1 MKFLNRLAQLFRR
14 HEVTDNDTAAKHDGA
29 LLAFVALNQDWL
41 ASADVLEE
49 RLKDFLQ
56 PNPGFAGFE
65 PSDGTVTFAVRERIC
80 AVGLMPAPI
89 PWSDLEEMCAT
100 CWMWPEAAEKMR
112 DHKAHLLVT
121 LFGPPLGRVDG
132 AVTLTKVVAAM
143 VEAHDTAGVY
153 WGDGTLVIKP
163 EMFVE
168 VAQTATTED
177 PPIPI
182 WVEHRIQ
189 RNPDASLN
197 VITTGLA
204 PFGCMEIEVIN
215 SKRTPEDLLNIIAG
229 VSHLQLRGDV
239 FKDGDTVGFD
249 AVTKIKTF
257 HRKSVWDRPEKVL
270 RLDY

>member
-1 MKFLNRLAQLFRR
+1 MKFMNRLTRWFGRSEPAEDSSVPDQ
-14 HEVTDNDTAAKHDGA
+14 DAP

-41 ASADVLEE
+41 ASADVLEA

-56 PNPGFAGFE
+56 PNPGFTNFE
-65 PSDGTVTFAVRERIC
+65 LSDGTATFAVREQTC
-80 AVGLMPAPI
+80 AVALLPAPI
-89 PWSDLEEMCAT
+89 PWSDLEGPCAT
-100 CWMWPEAAEKMR
+100 NWMWPEATEKMR
-112 DHKAHLLVT
+112 DHRAQLLVT
-121 LFGPPLGRVDG
+121 LFGSPLGRVDG

-143 VEAHDTAGVY
+143 VEAHETAGVY

-163 EMFVE
+163 DVFVE
-168 VAQTATTED
+168 LAQTATTED

-189 RNPDASLN
+189 RSPDGSLN

-204 PFGCMEIEVIN
+204 PFGCMEIEVLN
-215 SKRTPEDLLNIIAG
+215 SKRTLEDLLDMVAG
-229 VSHLQLRGDV
+229 ISHLQLRGDI

-249 AVTKIKTF
+249 AVTKVKTS
-257 HRKSVWDRPEKVL
+257 HHKSVWDRPEKVL

>member
-1 MKFLNRLAQLFRR
+1 MKFLNRLTRLFRR
-14 HEVTDNDTAAKHDGA
+14 DEAADDNTAAEQDGP

-41 ASADVLEE
+41 ASADVLEA

-56 PNPGFAGFE
+56 PNPGFSNFE
-65 PSDGTVTFAVRERIC
+65 PSDGTVTFAVRDRIC
-80 AVGLMPAPI
+80 AVGLLPAPI
-89 PWSDLEEMCAT
+89 PWSDLEGPCAT
-100 CWMWPEAAEKMR
+100 SWMWPEATEKMR

-121 LFGPPLGRVDG
+121 LFGSPLGRVDG
-132 AVTLTKVVAAM
+132 AVILTKIVAAM

-153 WGDGTLVIKP
+153 WGDGTLVIRP

-182 WVEHRIQ
+182 WVEHRVQ
-189 RNPDASLN
+189 RNPDKSLN

-215 SKRTPEDLLNIIAG
+215 SKRTLEDLLNMIAG
-229 VSHLQLRGDV
+229 ISHLQLRGDV

-249 AVTKIKTF
+249 AVTKLKTS

-270 RLDY
+270 RIEY